1 MKPSIEREKVLVDLF
16 VMSRCPD
23 AVVCELKEVN
33 DIAIIT
39 TDYVANLNDSEKYGV
54 TCKHGELECIE
65 CLNQDISLIG
75 TYNHAKKC
83 TNQVLGVT
91 AATTVNITNSADDN
105 YSKVDK
111 CVNSKEGRTLLMKSV
126 LKTTMY
132 NVTKS
137 CTMFIN
143 QKLRCIRDG
152 YWYDCDEGHSVE
164 DFVQSIRKAYEKGLS
179 EQPIRGSNW

>member
-1 MKPSIEREKVLVDLF
+1 MDIRIYHFYFLGLILVAMLIYCFLSVVTLTSPVLNYFYYPQMKPSIEREKVLVDLF

-91 AATTVNITNSADDN
+91 AVTTANITNSADDN
-105 YSKVDK
+105 YSK
-111 CVNSKEGRTLLMKSV
+111 
-126 LKTTMY
+126 
-132 NVTKS
+132 
-137 CTMFIN
+137 
-143 QKLRCIRDG
+143 KLRCIRDG

-164 DFVQSIRKAYEKGLS
+164 DFVQSIRKAYENS
-179 EQPIRGSNW
+179 C